1 MGQDAAPAPD
11 PQRPAVGPARA
22 WRRMRPWLRRS
33 VRVGAALGLATL
45 AVAFGVQA
53 YLNWSTR
60 HWRYD
65 AVDSVPPAPVALVL
79 GSKVNPDGAP
89 SAFLARRLDL
99 AVALYHRGTVRAIL
113 VSGDN
118 GSRRYDEVTAMMRY
132 LQAHDVPASR
142 IVGDYAGFD
151 TWDSCT
157 RAHRIFGVD
166 RAVVV
171 TQRFHLPRAVRLCRR
186 AGITAFGLGDD
197 SGRDFPQLTRQLE
210 LRELFADVKAG
221 WTLLT
226 RPDPRFLGPQEI
238 GVDRATAAVP

>member
-1 MGQDAAPAPD
+1 
-11 PQRPAVGPARA
+11 
-22 WRRMRPWLRRS
+22 MRPSLRRS

-45 AVAFGVQA
+45 AVALGMHA

-65 AVDSVPPAPVALVL
+65 AVDTVPPAPVALVL
-79 GSKVNPDGAP
+79 GSKVNPDGTP

-99 AVALYHRGTVRAIL
+99 AVALYRRGTVRAIL
-113 VSGDN
+113 ASGDN
-118 GSRRYDEVTAMMRY
+118 GSRRYDEVTAMIRY
-132 LQAHDVPASR
+132 LRVAGIPASR

-186 AGITAFGLGDD
+186 AGVTAFGLGDD
-197 SGRDFPQLTRQLE
+197 SSRDFPQLTRRLE
-210 LRELFADVKAG
+210 LRELLAGVKAG
-221 WTLLT
+221 WTLLA
-226 RPDPRFLGPQEI
+226 RPDPRFLGPREV
-238 GVDRATAAVP
+238 GVDRATATAP